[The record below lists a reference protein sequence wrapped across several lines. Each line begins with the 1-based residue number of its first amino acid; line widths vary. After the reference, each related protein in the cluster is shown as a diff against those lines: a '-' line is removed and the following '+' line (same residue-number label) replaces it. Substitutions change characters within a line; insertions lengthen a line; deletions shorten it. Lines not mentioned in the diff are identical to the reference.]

1 MHFCGSYLNINETAG
16 FTSSLCIACSIS
28 YSQLKHAIL
37 FLLHPVMVTINILSA
52 LLALLPA
59 GVVDS
64 VQLHSYRTVNQ
75 FPRSHPGPR
84 CFGMSVVLGQSHTQ
98 HTATQFHFSFFKHLI
113 ISIFFQKS
121 QLCSLPNDYCLITH
135 GY

>member
-1 MHFCGSYLNINETAG
+1 MHFCGSYLNINDTAG

-59 GVVDS
+59 RVVDS

-75 FPRSHPGPR
+75 FPRSHHGPR
-84 CFGMSVVLGQSHTQ
+84 CFGMSVVLGQSPTSLLLSK
-98 HTATQFHFSFFKHLI
+98 FSFSFF
-113 ISIFFQKS
+113 IFHHILQFFIVPMES
-121 QLCSLPNDYCLITH
+121 HLCSIN
-135 GY
+135 